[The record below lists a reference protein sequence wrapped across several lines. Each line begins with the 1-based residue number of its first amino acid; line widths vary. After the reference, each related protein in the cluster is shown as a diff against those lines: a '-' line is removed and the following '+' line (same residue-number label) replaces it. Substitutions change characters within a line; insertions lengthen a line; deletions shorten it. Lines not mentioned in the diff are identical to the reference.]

1 MVRKDTTDNDFT
13 DDDYTL
19 ITYQAFS
26 RFLMLD
32 SNKFIANYEMLFNL
46 LEIELE
52 ETNEASYNNLLAT
65 LQTISLRS
73 LYDCMFLMDLRVLMS
88 PDRLITL
95 EQSQATDDEPIYYD
109 KFMEQITKQLFSLDS
124 RVSALSI
131 EGFAKLVLH
140 QIVEDP
146 VEYLCLLLILWH
158 DRRLKIESPTSTQY
172 LSFFMNVYA
181 NSRIE
186 DIDRFQEAFQ
196 RVYQ

>member
-140 QIVEDP
+140 QRVEDP